1 MLLHQVLKE
10 QKGKKDSKGQL
21 TKLSGDYFFHRRLRL
36 AHRCHL
42 SHSYAALCSKDNKL
56 TNLSF
61 RGNSITDKGARF
73 CLHEQF
79 RKPDRLTTRCVGAE
93 AIAKELRMNYKL
105 DSLNLFCN
113 RIGDVGGC
121 AIAVAMRINGS
132 ITTLSLGKN
141 SVTAVTCVFFVKC
154 CFAMN
159 SLLYLFSQCG
169 RFWRDF
175 DEVQSNIAAAYGAE
189 RTRR

>member
-1 MLLHQVLKE
+1 
-10 QKGKKDSKGQL
+10 
-21 TKLSGDYFFHRRLRL
+21 
-36 AHRCHL
+36 
-42 SHSYAALCSKDNKL
+42 
-56 TNLSF
+56 
-61 RGNSITDKGARF
+61 
-73 CLHEQF
+73 
-79 RKPDRLTTRCVGAE
+79 
-93 AIAKELRMNYKL
+93 MNYKL

-121 AIAVAMRINGS
+121 AIAVAMRLNGS